1 MNLHSKK
8 MSNNKSLNI
17 YLWQTFHRLQYDIIQ
32 ILTEH
37 LYKLNQHKTSYKS
50 QTSKLFDKSVDGGN
64 FSRINLTDVKL
75 EASVISFI
83 N

>member
-1 MNLHSKK
+1 

-17 YLWQTFHRLQYDIIQ
+17 YLWQTFLRLQYDIIQ

-50 QTSKLFDKSVDGGN
+50 QTSTLFDKSVDGGN
-64 FSRINLTDVKL
+64 FSRIDLTDVKL